1 MSTMTSPDVG
11 ELLHK
16 KKRKKPRC
24 KYGVKG
30 KKRGGPCLS
39 KKGAKMRR
47 RRK

>member
-16 KKRKKPRC
+16 KKCGK
-24 KYGVKG
+24 GG
-30 KKRGGPCLS
+30 KKKFGRVTRG
-39 KKGAKMRR
+39 KRKGCWRKARKT